1 MEFVLLW
8 KEPEFVVFFLIKS
21 IMIFDFNEAAD

>member
-8 KEPEFVVFFLIKS
+8 KEPEFVVFFFLIKS
-21 IMIFDFNEAAD
+21 FEFGYNEAAD